1 MKSST
6 KLLALASALLPALLL
21 AGCQAAGD
29 TSSSSTTKA
38 AGGRPAAARNA
49 TPKPAP
55 APVVIPAG
63 AELALELRTTLS
75 SASSQA
81 GDLVVAR
88 LTEDVKVGE
97 RVVLPQGS
105 EVRGRVTAA
114 VGSGKV
120 KGRARLAFEFDRV
133 VVGSREVELTAGGVD
148 ITAGDSKKRDAA
160 MIGGGAAGGAII
172 GAIADGGKGAAIG
185 AVIGGAAGTGA
196 VLATKG
202 KEVELPAGTPLKT
215 QLRKDLRL

>member
-1 MKSST
+1 MKTAT
-6 KLLALASALLPALLL
+6 KLLFLVPALAPALLL

-29 TSSSSTTKA
+29 ASSGSSAKSANARTPA
-38 AGGRPAAARNA
+38 RPAA
-49 TPKPAP
+49 TPKPAL
-55 APVVIPAG
+55 VIPEGTA
-63 AELALELRTTLS
+63 LALELRTTLS

-88 LTEDVKVGE
+88 LTEDVKLGE
-97 RVVLPQGS
+97 RVALARGS

-114 VGSGKV
+114 VESGKV

-133 VVGSREVELTAGGVD
+133 LVGSREIELAAGGVD

-160 MIGGGAAGGAII
+160 IIGGGTAGGAII

-185 AVIGGAAGTGA
+185 AVLGGAAGTGA

-202 KEVELPAGTPLKT
+202 KEVELPSGTPIKT
-215 QLRKDLRL
+215 RLQKDLRL